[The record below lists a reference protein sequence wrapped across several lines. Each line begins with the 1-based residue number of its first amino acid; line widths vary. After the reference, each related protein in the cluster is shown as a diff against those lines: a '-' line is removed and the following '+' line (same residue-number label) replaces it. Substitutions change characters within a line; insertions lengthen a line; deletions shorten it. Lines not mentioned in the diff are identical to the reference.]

1 MHVQDYKQ
9 YLKDLSLN
17 YHFYYSL
24 YIYMYKKNSH
34 ISFFNKKFAIIIYIE
49 R

>member
-1 MHVQDYKQ
+1 MIIFNLISIHYEYDRCIMHVQDYKQ

-24 YIYMYKKNSH
+24 YIYV
-34 ISFFNKKFAIIIYIE
+34 
-49 R
+49 

>member
-17 YHFYYSL
+17 CHFYYSL
-24 YIYMYKKNSH
+24 YIYVYKNSH